1 MSWWKWLLVL
11 AVHFYA
17 LYAPGSGEPGIF
29 DVLPAGTDKVI
40 HVALFA
46 VPTFLA
52 RVSIRRWWPVL
63 LLAVHA
69 PISELVQWRFIPYR
83 SGDPLDLA
91 ADLLGIAVGVGVAEL
106 VRRRVLAPDA
116 DHAPVE

>member
-29 DVLPAGTDKVI
+29 DVLPAGTDKVV

-52 RVSIRRWWPVL
+52 RVSIRRWWPVDRKS
-63 LLAVHA
+63 V
-69 PISELVQWRFIPYR
+69 V
-83 SGDPLDLA
+83 
-91 ADLLGIAVGVGVAEL
+91 
-106 VRRRVLAPDA
+106 
-116 DHAPVE
+116 

>member
-29 DVLPAGTDKVI
+29 DVLPAGTDKVV

-52 RVSIRRWWPVL
+52 RVSIRRWWPVI

-69 PISELVQWRFIPYR
+69 TEEAVAAMVATYAERTAGLPMTERITY
-83 SGDPLDLA
+83 DLDME
-91 ADLLGIAVGVGVAEL
+91 V
-106 VRRRVLAPDA
+106 
-116 DHAPVE
+116 